1 MAKALGRY
9 VVSVFRTMFAVG
21 LVAVSALVI
30 AGLVPAP
37 GGQPAQAQAEDPLAG
52 YVLPESVQACT
63 ACHEEPHVLSILHGP
78 HGVSEDPRS
87 GFAQLGCGSC
97 HGASEAHMQRPARGE
112 PRSPPDVVFGPHRTD
127 DGRADAMCLACHGAS
142 AGMHWQGSEHEVA
155 DLSCASCHTSHAFSD
170 PVLDRSGEALVCAT
184 CHARTHAEALRPSA
198 HPMLD
203 GQVACRDCHAVHG
216 GPGPGLLSANTVNEN
231 CTSCHAEFR
240 GPFLWEHPPA
250 AEDCL
255 ACHVPHG
262 SVHRPLLVKRTPW
275 LCQDCHM
282 AQFHPSAA
290 LSGTGLPG
298 ESLPSGSQSML
309 GRDCMNCHVHVHGS
323 NHPSG
328 PGTTR

>member
-1 MAKALGRY
+1 MK
-9 VVSVFRTMFAVG
+9 VFRVVCVCVLLLLAFLPAASTS
-21 LVAVSALVI
+21 VSGAM
-30 AGLVPAP
+30 
-37 GGQPAQAQAEDPLAG
+37 QAQAQDGDPLAG
-52 YVLPESVQACT
+52 LELPEPVQACLR
-63 ACHEEPHVLSILHGP
+63 CHEEPHVISILHGP
-78 HGVSEDPRS
+78 HGVAGDNRT
-87 GFAQLGCGSC
+87 GFAQHGCGSC
-97 HGASEAHMQRPARGE
+97 HGDSESHMQRPPRGE
-112 PRSPPDVVFGPHRTD
+112 PRSPPDVVFADTRTHD
-127 DGRADAMCLACHGAS
+127 DGRADGMCLACHAGS

-155 DLSCASCHTSHAFSD
+155 DLSCSSCHTAHAYSD
-170 PVLDRSGEALVCAT
+170 PVLARAGEALVCAS

-216 GPGPGLLSANTVNEN
+216 GMGTGLLSAATVNEG

-255 ACHVPHG
+255 ACHRPHG

-298 ESLPSGSQSML
+298 EAMPSGSQSML

>member
-1 MAKALGRY
+1 MTAIRTLIAFVALL
-9 VVSVFRTMFAVG
+9 VLVLA
-21 LVAVSALVI
+21 LVAVGPVLSDGVQSAR
-30 AGLVPAP
+30 
-37 GGQPAQAQAEDPLAG
+37 AEVADPLAG
-52 YVLPESVQACT
+52 LVLPEAVRACT
-63 ACHEEPHVLSILHGP
+63 GCHEEPHVLAILNGP
-78 HGVSEDPRS
+78 HGVSEDGRS
-87 GFAQLGCGSC
+87 GFAETGCASC
-97 HGASEAHMQRPARGE
+97 HGPSDAHMQRPARGE
-112 PRSPPDVVFGPHRTD
+112 RRSAPDVVFGTNHPD
-127 DGRADAMCLACHGAS
+127 AARADAMCLACHRGS
-142 AGMHWQGSEHEVA
+142 AGMHWSGSEHEIA
-155 DLSCASCHTSHAFSD
+155 DLSCSSCHTAHAFSD
-170 PVLDRSGEALVCAT
+170 PILDRSTEAMVCAG
-184 CHARTHAEALRPSA
+184 CHARTHAETLRPSA

-203 GQVACRDCHAVHG
+203 GQMACRDCHAVHG
-216 GPGPGLLSANTVNEN
+216 GPGPGLLSSNTVNEG

>member
-1 MAKALGRY
+1 MTLHRI
-9 VVSVFRTMFAVG
+9 MFATG
-21 LVAVSALVI
+21 LVLLALVLAAARDVPGVQQAQAQEGGPL
-30 AGLVPAP
+30 AGLV
-37 GGQPAQAQAEDPLAG
+37 
-52 YVLPESVQACT
+52 LPEPVQACVR
-63 ACHEEPHVLSILHGP
+63 CHEEPHVLSILHGP
-78 HGVSEDPRS
+78 HGVAEDPRS

-97 HGASEAHMQRPARGE
+97 HGPSESHMQRPPRGE
-112 PRSPPDVVFGPHRTD
+112 RRSPPDVVFGANRSLD
-127 DGRADAMCLACHGAS
+127 DGRADGMCLACHAGS

-155 DLSCASCHTSHAFSD
+155 DLSCGSCHTTHSYSD
-170 PVLDRSGEALVCAT
+170 PVLDRAGEALVCAG

-216 GPGPGLLSANTVNEN
+216 GVGPGLLSAATINEG

-255 ACHVPHG
+255 ACHRPHG

-298 ESLPSGSQSML
+298 EVLPSGSQSML